1 MKAFAMRGLEPGI
14 GLLAFAALASA
25 PLAIWILDAPF
36 VLGLLTRLTIL
47 AIAAASLNLI
57 LGYGGMISFGHA
69 AYIGIGAYCV
79 GIPSYYGVQNG
90 LAHLALAVGCGALVA
105 LATGAISLRA
115 KGVHFIMI
123 TMAFAQMLYFAF
135 VSIEEYG
142 GDDGLLILE
151 RSDFGFL
158 DLGNN
163 LTLFYICLATLA
175 VTMILIARLA
185 ESRFGMA
192 IRAARSN
199 ERRTRALGIPT
210 YRYRLACY
218 VLAGAICS
226 CAGVLYA
233 NHSDFISPDAMSW
246 IRSGELIFMVV
257 LGGVAR
263 PFGPLFGVAA
273 FILLEEYLP
282 GIVDAVAGG
291 YGEYWHLVFGVFL
304 VFAVLF
310 VRGGISGLLR
320 GEGGKG

>member
-1 MKAFAMRGLEPGI
+1 MLGLEPVF
-14 GLLAFAALASA
+14 GLLTFVALAAA
-25 PLAIWILDAPF
+25 PLAIWMLDAPF
-36 VLGLLTRLTIL
+36 VLSLLTRLAIL

-79 GIPSYYGVQNG
+79 GIPSYYGIHDGFV
-90 LAHLALAVGCGALVA
+90 HLALAVGCGALVA

-142 GDDGLLILE
+142 GDDGLLIFE

-158 DLGNN
+158 DIRDNQ
-163 LTLFYICLATLA
+163 TLYYACLATLA
-175 VTMILIARLA
+175 VTMFLIARLV
-185 ESRFGMA
+185 ESRFGMV

-199 ERRTRALGIPT
+199 EKRSRALGIPT
-210 YRYRLACY
+210 YRYKLVCY

-273 FILLEEYLP
+273 FLLLEEYLP
-282 GIVDAVAGG
+282 DIVDTVADG

-304 VFAVLF
+304 ILVVLF
-310 VRGGISGLLR
+310 VRGGISGLLPC
-320 GEGGKG
+320 EGGKG